1 MRLHCAQRT
10 RTVWG
15 IALSTVF
22 ATAVPTVGAQEL
34 VQLRTSHSDPASTIA
49 VHAEREVVLS
59 GDLAGN
65 VIAWDLATGTKGS
78 TLVQDN
84 SRVLRI
90 VPLTRSN
97 RALVHLVTNEAV
109 HQLVLWDWESRRRVF
124 THSTEDEV
132 LSLAVSE
139 NGRFVSYSVP
149 ANPSVRF
156 LDLSSGRRRTLV
168 RTTQATVTWHAPS
181 SSGERIVAY
190 SSQGGTITYYNL
202 DGGSIQAQFSSRV
215 GLQQLRLLPGRRY
228 AAGYD
233 PATRRLVLVDLLSG
247 AVTDERSAVG
257 FVGTHPSPWG
267 DAELLVHRR
276 PGETSSFELV
286 SVASGRFGANTA
298 RLANPGA
305 AAARAAATGERTFV
319 GVEADGT
326 IWRWDDP
333 ELAPTV
339 FARDLIQPVHDVLA
353 LEDRLDIATEGQL
366 IAIVTDG
373 FTGTATGLQN
383 AQSVQTRSLVLDA
396 ARSARFLPSG
406 QGTFA
411 LWTPGAP
418 AGELWLYDPAA
429 FELTAWQ
436 ADSVRGARDVAFS
449 TEGIAALSR
458 QGEALVFTTDNSQRS
473 GFGYR
478 SVNAQ
483 AIVRAAAGVVIGSSG
498 EGVLGSSLVRLDP
511 RTGETAP
518 ITNGAAFVYAL
529 AYDSL
534 RGRAYS
540 IGVDTDGRTP
550 ETILQLHSG
559 DNLERSR
566 VAFRIPGEHLG
577 AAITVDVSNGSV
589 YTGLDDRGA
598 IRVWDGRRT
607 RRLTSAA
614 GVAPRR
620 LSAHGDLVVS
630 IGHDKAVRL
639 HSPDDGSV
647 LARLYVL
654 EGGAWI
660 AIVPGRGFFA
670 SDERV
675 ATHEYVSTARGTLEQ
690 FDLAQ

>member
-1 MRLHCAQRT
+1 MHLHRAQRT
-10 RTVWG
+10 TAAFWAALTV
-15 IALSTVF
+15 AFSV
-22 ATAVPTVGAQEL
+22 AVPSIRAQEL
-34 VQLRTSHSDPASTIA
+34 IQLRSSHSDPVSTIA
-49 VHAEREVVLS
+49 LQPEHGVVLS
-59 GDLAGN
+59 GDTAGN
-65 VIAWDLATGTKGS
+65 VIAWDLATGAKGS
-78 TLVQDN
+78 TMIQHN

-90 VPLTRSN
+90 LPLTRGS
-97 RALVHLVTNEAV
+97 RALVHLVTSEAV

-124 THSTEDEV
+124 THSTEDEI

-149 ANPSVRF
+149 SNPSVRF

-190 SSQGGTITYYNL
+190 SRRSGTITYYNL
-202 DGGSIQAQFSSRV
+202 DGGSIQAQFSSRA
-215 GLQQLRLLPGRRY
+215 GLEQLRLLPGRRY

-257 FVGTHPSPWG
+257 FVGTHPSPWS

-286 SVASGRFGANTA
+286 SVAAGRFGANTA
-298 RLANPGA
+298 RLPNPGA
-305 AAARAAATGERTFV
+305 AAARAAASGERAFV
-319 GVEADGT
+319 GAEVNGT

-333 ELAPTV
+333 ELSPKV

-353 LEDRLDIATEGQL
+353 LEGRLDIATEGQL

-383 AQSVQTRSLVLDA
+383 ARSVQTRSLVLDA
-396 ARSARFLPSG
+396 ARGARFLPSG
-406 QGTFA
+406 EGAYA
-411 LWTPGAP
+411 LWTPGAS
-418 AGELWLYDPAA
+418 AGELWLYDPTA

-436 ADSVRGARDVAFS
+436 SDGVHGARDVAFS
-449 TEGIAALSR
+449 ADGIAALSR
-458 QGEALVFTTDNSQRS
+458 QGEALVFAADTTQRS

-529 AYDSL
+529 AYDPL

-540 IGVDTDGRTP
+540 IGVDIDGRTP
-550 ETILQLHSG
+550 ETILQVHSG
-559 DNLERSR
+559 SNLERSR
-566 VAFRIPGEHLG
+566 VAFRIPGEYLG
-577 AAITVDVSNGSV
+577 AAISVDVSDGSV
-589 YTGLDDRGA
+589 YTGLDDSGA

-614 GVAPRR
+614 GVEPRR

-630 IGHDKAVRL
+630 IGRDDAVRL
-639 HSPDDGSV
+639 HSPDDGAV
-647 LARLYVL
+647 LARMYVL
-654 EGGAWI
+654 DGGAWI

-670 SDERV
+670 SDQRV
-675 ATHEYVSTARGTLEQ
+675 ATHEYVTTARGELEEY
-690 FDLAQ
+690 DLTQ